1 MTEAEFGRHFVDF
14 LINEKGY
21 PKGSILLEASLA
33 DSRGE
38 FRRYIADLILLDT
51 DFNNYLA
58 LIEFKGR
65 IKRATKDSL
74 LQVKTYL
81 SVLDKPNLPAYL
93 VIPKDENENIVDF
106 RIYILDE
113 NDWKEIEKEDFPHY
127 ETLRSK
133 NQADEKKEFKD
144 IKESKQNEVKKKKE
158 LITATAW
165 STLASL
171 LVGIITAI
179 FISTKIFFSDNTS
192 TPSTAITCCD
202 SLEISQQKLSFK
214 ISSLEKSLLD
224 LKMEDSLIKAD
235 GNTIQLSS
243 LDGRIKNV
251 ENLLNQ
257 SPERLLKVQELT
269 FQIQELKAEIGHE
282 KELSDNKL
290 TNLKDRID
298 QLTIWTSGLIITI
311 IGSIIG
317 FAVNAFRKS

>member
-65 IKRATKDSL
+65 IKRATNDSL
-74 LQVKTYL
+74 HQVKTYL
-81 SVLDKPNLPAYL
+81 NVLDKPNLPAYL
-93 VIPKDENENIVDF
+93 VVPRNGNENLVEF

-113 NDWKEIEKEDFPHY
+113 NDWREIEKEDFPHY

-144 IKESKQNEVKKKKE
+144 INESKLKDVKNKKE
-158 LITATAW
+158 LITGTAW

-171 LVGIITAI
+171 MVAIITAI
-179 FISTKIFFSDNTS
+179 LISLENFFGDHNNSN
-192 TPSTAITCCD
+192 STAVTCCD
-202 SLEISQQKLSFK
+202 SLETSQERLSYK
-214 ISSLEKSLLD
+214 ILSLEKSLLD
-224 LKMEDSLIKAD
+224 IKREDSLIRTD
-235 GNTIQLSS
+235 GNAIQLSM
-243 LDGRIKNV
+243 LNVRIKNV

-269 FQIQELKAEIGHE
+269 FQIQELKLEIGHE